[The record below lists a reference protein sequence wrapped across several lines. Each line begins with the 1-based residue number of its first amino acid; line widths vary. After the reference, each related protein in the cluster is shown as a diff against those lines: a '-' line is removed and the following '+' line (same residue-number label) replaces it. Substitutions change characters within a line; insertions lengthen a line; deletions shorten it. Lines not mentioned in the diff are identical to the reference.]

1 MNDVARTY
9 RIVILPAG
17 RVAAT
22 GLALNEAAA
31 WISTY
36 NAIMEDHPL
45 RAVVDEERISHSQA
59 LGLRFPLK
67 TPPLRKF
74 LRSAGE
80 RQQSGTRRAA

>member
-9 RIVILPAG
+9 RILILPPG

-31 WISTY
+31 WIATY
-36 NAIMEDHPL
+36 NAIMEDQPL
-45 RAVVDEERISHSQA
+45 RAVVDEEVANRA
-59 LGLRFPLK
+59 DPPGVKFPLK

-74 LRSAGE
+74 MM
-80 RQQSGTRRAA
+80 RQQVGIRRAA